1 MTESLTGVA
10 LCDSFDLVGTFGP
23 GFAARAPHLRLLRPA
38 EVEDPAEIAFAVA
51 FHPADDAF
59 APYPALRAVFNAGAG
74 VERVL
79 ACPSRPAEVPLIR
92 MTDADQA
99 DQMAA
104 FALFQ
109 IVFWQRRFD
118 RMLAA
123 QADGAWR
130 DPGVALSPRGFR
142 VGVLGLGF
150 LGRRIAEAV
159 SALGYPVR
167 GFSRGAGP
175 ELAGV
180 ERFHGAAS
188 FDAFLDGLDA
198 LVSVLPHTPETEG
211 VLDRSVFAR
220 MRRGA
225 AVINIGRGA
234 HLAEAELIPAL
245 DDGLLAGASLDVFAQ
260 EPLPADHPFWADPRI
275 LVTPHVASDPAP
287 ERLAEADAFGLA
299 ALAEGRR
306 PEGLVN
312 AAAGY

>member
-10 LCDSFDLVGTFGP
+10 LCDSFDLVETFGP

-38 EVEDPAEIAFAVA
+38 EVEDPGAVDFAVA
-51 FHPADDAF
+51 FHPAADAF

-74 VERVL
+74 VERVI
-79 ACPSRPAEVPLIR
+79 ACPSRPESVPLIR
-92 MTDADQA
+92 MTDEDQA

-104 FALFQ
+104 FALFHV
-109 IVFWQRRFD
+109 VFWHRRFD

-123 QADGAWR
+123 QAEGVWR
-130 DPGVALSPRGFR
+130 DPGAAPSPRGFR

-159 SALGYPVR
+159 AGLGYPVR
-167 GFSRGAGP
+167 GFSRGPGP
-175 ELAGV
+175 KLAEV
-180 ERFHGAAS
+180 ERFHGPDR
-188 FDAFLDGLDA
+188 FGAFLDGLDA

-211 VLDRSVFAR
+211 ALDREAFAR

-225 AVINIGRGA
+225 ALINIGRGA
-234 HLAEAELIPAL
+234 HLVEADLVSAL
-245 DDGLLAGASLDVFAQ
+245 DDGLLSGASLDVLAQ
-260 EPLPADHPFWADPRI
+260 EPPPDHPFWADPRI

-287 ERLAEADAFGLA
+287 ERLAEAVAAGLA

-312 AAAGY
+312 AARGY